1 MTAPASVHYDCL
13 EAIVAKVQS
22 LNLEEVTAIGVQEV
36 MTDQGTIGTSK
47 ILGDDGKL
55 SGAFISVSPWG
66 VESIEDFTNSRER
79 TVYRCLVAILAPK
92 STPVLKRKLE
102 WREKIRLALK
112 NLRVDVPTV
121 RKTSLEL
128 NPVVDA
134 RAWAVKATFLSTM
147 VVLCESYEE
156 RGT

>member
-1 MTAPASVHYDCL
+1 MTAPASVHHDCL
-13 EAIVAKVQS
+13 EAIAAKVQVLS
-22 LNLEEVTAIGVQEV
+22 LEELTAVGIQEV
-36 MTDQGTIGTSK
+36 LTDQGTIGTFK
-47 ILGDDGKL
+47 IIGDDGKL
-55 SGAFISVSPWG
+55 AGSFVSVSPWG

-79 TVYRCLVAILAPK
+79 TIYRCLVAILAPK
-92 STPVLKRKLE
+92 TSPVLKRKLE

-112 NLRVDVPTV
+112 NLRIDVATV

-134 RAWAVKATFLSTM
+134 RAWAAKATFLSTM